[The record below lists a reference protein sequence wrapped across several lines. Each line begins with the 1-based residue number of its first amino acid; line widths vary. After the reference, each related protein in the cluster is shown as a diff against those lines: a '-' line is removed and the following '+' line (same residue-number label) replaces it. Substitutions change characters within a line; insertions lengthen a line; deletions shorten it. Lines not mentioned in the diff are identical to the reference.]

1 MNANISN
8 WEGSVELIEVHCQG
22 EIGKVVVSGFPDIPG
37 NTMLEKMN
45 HINQVDD
52 RFRRFLTFEPR
63 AAVQMSI
70 NLLLKPSRPEAD
82 AGFIVLQSDKAHA
95 MSGSNCICVVTALI
109 ECGLLNKPVEA
120 QTTVVLDTPAGLVT
134 AHAQCEN
141 GRCVS
146 VSLVNVPCF
155 ALELDREVE
164 TARYGRLPV
173 DIAFGGVFYAI
184 VDAARVGLE
193 IKPENA
199 RSLMEAG
206 MVIKS
211 AVNQQ
216 VSLAHPLYPA
226 LNSVS
231 YVMFRHQ
238 LDTHHYQ
245 TCTTLEPGRVDRSPC
260 GTGSSALLATRF
272 ARGEASPG
280 DVQTTQSIIGGQF
293 STVLQQVVEQGGV
306 QCIIPRISGRGWV
319 YGVEKLRIDGF
330 DPFPTGFALSDTW
343 GPLVQQIL

>member
-1 MNANISN
+1 MSTFALD
-8 WEGSVELIEVHCQG
+8 WADSVELIEVHCQG
-22 EIGKVVVSGFPDIPG
+22 EIGKVVVSGFPALPG
-37 NTMLEKMN
+37 ATLLEKMN
-45 HINQVDD
+45 YINQVDD

-63 AAVQMSI
+63 AAVQMSV
-70 NLLLKPSRPEAD
+70 NVLVEPTRPEAD

-109 ECGLLNKPVEA
+109 EGGLLRKPVEPL
-120 QTTVVLDTPAGLVT
+120 TTVVLETPAGLVT
-134 AHAQCEN
+134 AHARCDK
-141 GRCVS
+141 GRCIS

-155 ALELDREVE
+155 ALELDREISCP
-164 TARYGRLPV
+164 AFGSIKL

-184 VDAARVGLE
+184 VDAAQIG
-193 IKPENA
+193 IAIQPENA

-206 MVIKS
+206 MAIKS

-216 VSLAHPLYPA
+216 VTVAHPLHA
-226 LNSVS
+226 TLNQVS
-231 YVMFRHQ
+231 YVMFKQQ
-238 LDTHHYQ
+238 LGEHFYQ

-272 ARGEASPG
+272 ARGAVQCG

-293 STVLQQVVEQGGV
+293 TTELSAVEELGGIRCV
-306 QCIIPRISGRGWV
+306 IPRISGRGWV
-319 YGVEKLRIDGF
+319 YGVEKLRIDAF
-330 DPFPTGFALSDTW
+330 DPFPSGFALSDTW

>member
-1 MNANISN
+1 MNTFTPNWAN
-8 WEGSVELIEVHCQG
+8 SVELIEVHCQG

-37 NTMLEKMN
+37 ATMLDKMN
-45 HINQVDD
+45 HINDVDD

-63 AAVQMSI
+63 ASVQMSI
-70 NLLLKPSRPEAD
+70 NVLVKPTRPEAD

-109 ECGLLNKPVEA
+109 ECGLLNKPIEA
-120 QTTVVLDTPAGLVT
+120 KTTVVLDTPAGLVT
-134 AHAQCEN
+134 ADAHCEN

-146 VSLVNVPCF
+146 VSLTNVPCF
-155 ALELDREVE
+155 ALELDRNVD
-164 TARYGRLPV
+164 TAAFGSLPV

-184 VDAARVGLE
+184 VDAAHVGLE

-199 RSLMEAG
+199 RALMEAG

-216 VSLAHPLYPA
+216 VRLAHPLHPA

-238 LDTHHYQ
+238 LGEHHYQ

-272 ARGEASPG
+272 ARGEAKPG
-280 DVQTTQSIIGGQF
+280 EVQITQSIIGGKF
-293 STVLQQVVEQGGV
+293 SSELLQVVEQGGMS
-306 QCIIPRISGRGWV
+306 CIIPRITGCGWV
-319 YGVEKLRIDGF
+319 YGMEKLRVDAL